1 MLQQGHVS
9 AGTKIDHAIDP
20 SGDSAINP
28 HGEVNSVSSWSEDS
42 FTAWIPLIWVFVA
55 GDDHKSWGE
64 LSISSLDLNLVG
76 VLVNNAAEGVSWVIS
91 PVEFIPYNNVLVRV
105 SRPPYFVVGLRVDS
119 LELVLFT

>member
-1 MLQQGHVS
+1 MLQHGQVS

-28 HGEVNSVSSWSEDS
+28 HGDGDSHSVSKDLGV
-42 FTAWIPLIWVFVA
+42 TGGIPEVRIFITC
-55 GDDHKSWGE
+55 DDDELGGE
-64 LSISSLDLNLVG
+64 LGVASLDLDLVG
-76 VLVNNAAEGVSWVIS
+76 VLVNQSAEDVSMAVS

-105 SRPPYFVVGLRVDS
+105 SRPPRFVVGLRVDS